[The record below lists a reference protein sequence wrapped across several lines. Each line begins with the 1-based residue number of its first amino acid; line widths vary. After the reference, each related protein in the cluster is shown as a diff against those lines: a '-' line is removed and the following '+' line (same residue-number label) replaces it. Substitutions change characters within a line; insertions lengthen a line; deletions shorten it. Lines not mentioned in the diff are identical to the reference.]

1 MKKPVACPEK
11 PAAAASNTE
20 EIPDD
25 FVPLATQCVACGGN
39 LTNTGDAVM
48 AVCYDLIGTE
58 TVAAHHQQCT
68 ATSCRLT
75 HCHNYYVEDG
85 QKVNY
90 VNADQIQSGVLF
102 VNNKRCFTVRFLKYH
117 LNLASR
123 GNLCTKAVAFAYE
136 DMFQGDE
143 GVAYGQDVS
152 VNFNKQCNDAFFYYL
167 VVQEIGTL
175 KPDFKIVVGEEL
187 SEDIVE
193 AYSDH
198 LHKNVFPPSSKAA
211 VKEVVGDGH
220 AKITFRCD
228 GATGRGAGRP
238 RKLK

>member
-1 MKKPVACPEK
+1 
-11 PAAAASNTE
+11 
-20 EIPDD
+20 
-25 FVPLATQCVACGGN
+25 
-39 LTNTGDAVM
+39 
-48 AVCYDLIGTE
+48 
-58 TVAAHHQQCT
+58 
-68 ATSCRLT
+68 
-75 HCHNYYVEDG
+75 
-85 QKVNY
+85 
-90 VNADQIQSGVLF
+90 
-102 VNNKRCFTVRFLKYH
+102 
-117 LNLASR
+117 
-123 GNLCTKAVAFAYE
+123 
-136 DMFQGDE
+136 
-143 GVAYGQDVS
+143 
-152 VNFNKQCNDAFFYYL
+152 L